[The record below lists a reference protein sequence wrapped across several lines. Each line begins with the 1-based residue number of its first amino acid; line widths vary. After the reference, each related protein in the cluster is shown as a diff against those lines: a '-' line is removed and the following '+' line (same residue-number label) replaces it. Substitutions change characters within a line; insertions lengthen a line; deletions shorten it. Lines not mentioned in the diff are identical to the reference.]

1 MPRSNGFTDDST
13 APEDLFVEL
22 FVQVFGLEC
31 AQALSRE
38 FPFSD
43 IYGKKR
49 RIDFALKTKQNKI
62 AFEVDGLAWHH
73 PAEISVLDYEDQLL
87 RQNSLIAEG
96 WQIYRWTDREISSE
110 PDRVKDELA
119 RFLENVPGLLDNNE
133 FLPRQQIQRIELR
146 DYQQDAL
153 QQLAELRHNGKSI
166 AVIDHA
172 TGAGKTIVAIHD
184 AKLIGGRTLYIAHRR
199 NLIEQTRN
207 VFLREWPEKTAI
219 LFVPGESV
227 CDAHNVMASMQS
239 LAKNLNHF
247 KPDDFDYII
256 IDEAHHAPAASY
268 EKILEYFSPR
278 FTIGLT
284 ATLERLDGQSVLEIF
299 QNKAHRLSLEE
310 AVKLGHLVPIR
321 CFRVHTNIDLSR
333 VRYNRIQYN
342 RQELE
347 RKIQIPTRD
356 QLIVD
361 TYRNNVAGRR
371 TVIFCVTVRHG
382 ELVAEKLT
390 AAGFPARA
398 ISGRMS
404 STQQQTTLCDFR
416 SGKIFVLCACDILNE
431 GWDCPEVEVLFM
443 ARPTLSKVIYM
454 QQLGR
459 GTRKAPG
466 KESLLVFDFV
476 DSTSRYNV
484 SINLH
489 RVLGRKKYRP
499 GSLILATDAQMEQ
512 EKERWSS
519 GELPNAVVDI
529 GLWVRS
535 FEEIDLF
542 NWQEMRKNCFS
553 SVELEL
559 ELCCGSGLVRRA
571 TLDGRIQADHK
582 IEIGESCH
590 FFYDKERTEDIR
602 ETLDLPMITTDNIF
616 DVFLDFVVDMNMA
629 SSYKPVFLLSMLDRV
644 NKRGVA
650 LLKDVVDGFRD
661 FYAERNRQG
670 KTVEK
675 RNNRMKN
682 FIELSFEEISGIVLQ
697 MPFEK
702 FERRRFMKYDRD
714 LAYIRFEYRLWR
726 KVTPALKEKMKQ
738 CCQEALCSYYR
749 D

>member
-1 MPRSNGFTDDST
+1 MPSSNGFTDDSS
-13 APEDLFVEL
+13 APEDLFIEL

-31 AQALSRE
+31 AQTLNRE
-38 FPFSD
+38 TPFSD
-43 IYGKKR
+43 VYGKNR
-49 RIDFALKTKQNKI
+49 RIDYTLQTKQKKI

-73 PAEISVLDYEDQLL
+73 PAKISILDYEDQLL

-96 WQIYRWTDREISSE
+96 WQVYRWTDREISNE
-110 PDRVKDELA
+110 PDRVKEELA
-119 RFLENVPGLLDNNE
+119 RFLENIPGLLDNNE
-133 FLPRQQIQRIELR
+133 FLPRQQTQRIELR

-153 QQLAELRHNGKSI
+153 QQLADLRQNGKTI
-166 AVIDHA
+166 AIIDHA

-184 AKLIGGRTLYIAHRR
+184 AKIIGGRTLYVAHRR
-199 NLIEQTRN
+199 NLIKQTLK
-207 VFLREWPEKTAI
+207 VFQQEWPEKNVT
-219 LFVPGESV
+219 FFSPNEPT
-227 CDAHNVMASMQS
+227 CNAHNVMASMQS
-239 LAKNLNHF
+239 LAKNLTLF

-299 QNKAHRLSLEE
+299 QNKAHRLSLED

-321 CFRVHTNIDLSR
+321 CFRVHTNVDLSR

-347 RKIQIPTRD
+347 RKIQVPTRD

-361 TYRNNVAGRR
+361 TYRNNVAGRS

-382 ELVAEKLT
+382 ELVADKLS

-404 STQQQTTLCDFR
+404 TTQQQSVLRDFK
-416 SGKIFVLCACDILNE
+416 SGQILVLCACDILNE

-466 KESLLVFDFV
+466 KENLLVFDFV
-476 DSTSRYNV
+476 DSSSKYNV
-484 SINLH
+484 SMNLH

-499 GSLILATDAQMEQ
+499 GALILATEKQMEQ
-512 EKERWSS
+512 EKERWSNDKI
-519 GELPNAVVDI
+519 PNAVVDI

-553 SVELEL
+553 SVDLEL
-559 ELCCGSGLVRRA
+559 ELCCGAGLVRRA

-582 IEIGESCH
+582 IEIGESRH
-590 FFYDKERTEDIR
+590 FFYDKKRTGEIR
-602 ETLDLPMITTDNIF
+602 KTLDLPMITTDNIF
-616 DVFLDFVVDMNMA
+616 DIFLDFVVDMNMA
-629 SSYKPVFLLSMLDRV
+629 SSYKPVFLLAMLDRV

-650 LLKDVVDGFRD
+650 LLKDVVDSFKD

-682 FIELSFEEISGIVLQ
+682 FVDLSMEEISGIVLQ

-726 KVTPALKEKMKQ
+726 KVTPALEKKMKQ
-738 CCQEALCSYYR
+738 HCQEALCAYYK